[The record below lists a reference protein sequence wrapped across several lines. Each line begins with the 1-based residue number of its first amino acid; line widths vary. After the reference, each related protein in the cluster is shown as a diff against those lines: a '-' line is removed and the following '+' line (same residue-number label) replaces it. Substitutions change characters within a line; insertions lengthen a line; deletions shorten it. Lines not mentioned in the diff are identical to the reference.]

1 MRGGEESGRV
11 VRGGG
16 RVGGRGEAGT
26 DGDYIV
32 TAGLLLWGTGT
43 HLKEQ

>member
-1 MRGGEESGRV
+1 M
-11 VRGGG
+11 
-16 RVGGRGEAGT
+16 VGCINRTVSIDHPDYRRGEAGT